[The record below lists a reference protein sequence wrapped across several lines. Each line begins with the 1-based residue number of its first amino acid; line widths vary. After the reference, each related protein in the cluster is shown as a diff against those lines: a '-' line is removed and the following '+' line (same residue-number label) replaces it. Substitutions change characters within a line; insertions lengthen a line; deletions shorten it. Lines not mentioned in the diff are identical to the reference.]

1 MRGRGPGMDMGR
13 WLPPPERGMGWGA
26 GGRRGPPYPGEPG
39 PPWGGMGP
47 EPMGYPDG
55 PGGVANVVTGIGPCI
70 ASQHDMGLCICARC
84 TARNKWLLVI
94 RLTMH
99 IGIKGS
105 CDAHV
110 GFTGVMQMVHCC
122 SC

>member
-26 GGRRGPPYPGEPG
+26 GGRRGPPYPGDPG

-55 PGGVANVVTGIGPCI
+55 PGGKWKMHCSAIDIDC
-70 ASQHDMGLCICARC
+70 ASP
-84 TARNKWLLVI
+84 V
-94 RLTMH
+94 
-99 IGIKGS
+99 
-105 CDAHV
+105 
-110 GFTGVMQMVHCC
+110 
-122 SC
+122 